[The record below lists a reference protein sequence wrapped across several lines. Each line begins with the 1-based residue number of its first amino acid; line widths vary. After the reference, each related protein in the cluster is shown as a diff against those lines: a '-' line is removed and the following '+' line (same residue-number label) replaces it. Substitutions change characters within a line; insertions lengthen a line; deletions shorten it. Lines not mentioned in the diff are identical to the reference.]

1 MEKSIN
7 DKEQCVQ
14 TDVMQSVLK
23 ASDLRIG
30 NKLLFLGDVVTFKNI
45 TEIREDGI
53 FWIKTFEPKIE
64 SKNFHFKP
72 IPLTEEWLLKFGLKK
87 TEYKS
92 QIIYDS
98 GLQNSTYIII
108 DENNSS
114 YFMWGAYLTSIKYV
128 HELQNLYFALTGSE
142 LTVA

>member
-1 MEKSIN
+1 MNTNKTQA
-7 DKEQCVQ
+7 EQLPQ
-14 TDVMQSVLK
+14 DAVMQSVLK
-23 ASDLRIG
+23 ASDLRVG

-45 TEIREDGI
+45 TEFREDGI

-87 TEYKS
+87 THYNNE
-92 QIIYDS
+92 IIYDS
-98 GLQNSTYIII
+98 GHQNSTYIII
-108 DENNSS
+108 DENSSS

-128 HELQNLYFALTGSE
+128 HELQNLYFALMKRE

>member
-1 MEKSIN
+1 MEK
-7 DKEQCVQ
+7 Q
-14 TDVMQSVLK
+14 TQTPQLPQDAVMQSVFK
-23 ASDLRIG
+23 ASDLRVG
-30 NKLLFLGDVVTFKNI
+30 NLINVLNPNTGIWNIEATKGKTIMILQQEEGHYLLINNL
-45 TEIREDGI
+45 
-53 FWIKTFEPKIE
+53 
-64 SKNFHFKP
+64 KP
-72 IPLTEEWLLKFGLKK
+72 IPLTEEWLLKLGLKK

-128 HELQNLYFALTGSE
+128 HELQNLYFALTQRE